1 MEMEKE
7 DEALNNSQ
15 RRRRRRRRDGRVG
28 RAAGQS
34 QGLKREIERLTLSHV
49 SLCLSSPPLGLTIL
63 CNPGTESF
71 PLHLAAALILTVFI

>member
-1 MEMEKE
+1 MKRKGKK
-7 DEALNNSQ
+7 AKLNNSQ
-15 RRRRRRRRDGRVG
+15 RRRRRRRDGRVG

-34 QGLKREIERLTLSHV
+34 QGLKRERETYLVPCLPLSPSHPV
-49 SLCLSSPPLGLTIL
+49 GLTIL

>member
-1 MEMEKE
+1 MKRKGKK
-7 DEALNNSQ
+7 AKLNNSQ
-15 RRRRRRRRDGRVG
+15 RRRRRRRDGRVG

-34 QGLKREIERLTLSHV
+34 QGLKRERDLPCPMSPQLS
-49 SLCLSSPPLGLTIL
+49 LIPPGLTIL

>member
-1 MEMEKE
+1 MKRKGKK
-7 DEALNNSQ
+7 AKLNNSQ

-34 QGLKREIERLTLSHV
+34 QGERETYLVPCLPLSP
-49 SLCLSSPPLGLTIL
+49 SPPVGLTIL